1 MPAPAAALAT
11 GGYVVDDAITLVVDV
26 FQMPEVPAV
35 QGVPAVQ
42 EMPEEE
48 GIPEMPMPDD

>member
-11 GGYVVDDAITLVVDV
+11 GGYVVDDVITLVVDV